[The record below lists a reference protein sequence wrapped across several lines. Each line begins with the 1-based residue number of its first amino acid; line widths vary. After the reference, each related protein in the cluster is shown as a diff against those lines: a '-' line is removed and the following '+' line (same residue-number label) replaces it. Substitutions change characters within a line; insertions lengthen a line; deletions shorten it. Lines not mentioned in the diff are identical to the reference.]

1 MSTFFRIGN
10 LSVSDAAAQAKEL
23 AASDNPFASNFPFN
37 FEKEFYN
44 AVAGDPKRHRALV
57 INAATPFN
65 AETPLELITE
75 SFITP
80 ADLFYVRNHLPVP
93 IVDPDTW
100 ELEVIKP
107 SFFCPILKSIP

>member
-1 MSTFFRIGN
+1 MLLLRQKSLPPLTIPLQVIFR
-10 LSVSDAAAQAKEL
+10 
-23 AASDNPFASNFPFN
+23 FN

-107 SFFCPILKSIP
+107 SFFCTVLKSIP

>member
-1 MSTFFRIGN
+1 MLLLRQKSLPPLTIPLQVVFR
-10 LSVSDAAAQAKEL
+10 
-23 AASDNPFASNFPFN
+23 N

-107 SFFCPILKSIP
+107 SFFAQC